1 MKLKISILYTVYTPA
16 VAGTSADA
24 DGTDG
29 SYVFTVTLTKNS
41 KSVTT
46 TTPDTVT
53 INATEYTGI
62 TDVQAVAAAKAGITG
77 GEVNVDFGATA
88 DDKKTAAQIYVTAE
102 LAKITDAA
110 GVTASVAL
118 KENTTYTVTFS
129 KGSVSDTNDIEM
141 TFNEA
146 PDPNIKV
153 ADDAKTAA
161 EGASYQ
167 GMKQADA
174 TSEDVI
180 KTALKSTADTAINN
194 QNVTVEI
201 IKTDYTE
208 AVAGTS
214 ATPAGTNGT
223 FKFKVKV
230 TAGAETR
237 ETAEK
242 SITITAT
249 VFDGVTDAQAV
260 ALAKTA
266 VEGIEWNDIAQS
278 EANTEDAVKTLI
290 ENKVKT
296 AVANESIKVTVD
308 VTSFTAAVAGS
319 AATTHEGTKGAFKFS
334 VKVEKGAESAT
345 PVSEKELGIV
355 ATLYNGVLDSE
366 AVAAAKSALTD
377 KTIIVRHN
385 ATDAEKNQAVTDY
398 LNSVA
403 TGTAAGV
410 TVSVSSKS
418 SNSYT
423 IAFDKGS
430 AHDTKVVTIIVEETP
445 LTDLDSPT
453 VLAYNNRVLSWSRV
467 PYATCYKVYV
477 TLYPN
482 ESGNVYEF
490 TTLNNKLDISGKLT
504 DGQKYSFTVK
514 AIGDQ
519 VEYDDSVVS
528 DESEPFTYTSRSFLE
543 WSTWWII
550 SALSRN
556 KNPDPV
562 IDDEVTENKETE
574 ASEDTTTAE
583 DNVIEWVNPFEDVAE
598 TDEFYEAVKFVN
610 ENGLYQGVT
619 ATKFAPF
626 STMTRAMFVT
636 VLGRLAGIDT
646 EMYVDVSFSDAEA
659 GEWYSGYIGWAA
671 DNGIINGYGNGK
683 FGVNDQVTIEQAA
696 TIIARYARFMGI
708 DTSGAVLADYGDSAE
723 LSDWAVDDM
732 AWITSSGIYN
742 PEEGKIAAKVKAERQ
757 LVATMIYAFATLREE

>member
-1 MKLKISILYTVYTPA
+1 MKFHLVFSRIQLRLKVLSQYRLLSTLQSLIFYITMVQQKTQKATNLLIDLSAHNIKMRTMKLKISILYTVYTPA

-29 SYVFTVTLTKNS
+29 SYEFTVTLTKNS

-146 PDPNIKV
+146 PDHNIKV

-201 IKTDYTE
+201 IKIDYTE

-319 AATTHEGTKGAFKFS
+319 AATTHEGTKGAFKFN

-345 PVSEKELGIV
+345 PVSEKELGIT
-355 ATLYNGVLDSE
+355 ATRYEGILDSA
-366 AVAAAKSALTD
+366 AVAAAK
-377 KTIIVRHN
+377 
-385 ATDAEKNQAVTDY
+385 DAVVGGTVNVAFGADQEAKEKAVQAYVNG
-398 LNSVA
+398 LIGGVA
-403 TGTAAGV
+403 DAAGV
-410 TVSVSSKS
+410 TATVTFVEGSSYVVEYSKNDES
-418 SNSYT
+418 DLET
-423 IAFDKGS
+423 IEMTVNEAPDPDIAVIETAK
-430 AHDTKVVTIIVEETP
+430 TKLDAIPWSDIDEET
-445 LTDLDSPT
+445 LNTEA
-453 VLAYNNRVLSWSRV
+453 LAK
-467 PYATCYKVYV
+467 TYV
-477 TLYPN
+477 ET
-482 ESGNVYEF
+482 
-490 TTLNNKLDISGKLT
+490 
-504 DGQKYSFTVK
+504 TVK
-514 AIGDQ
+514 NAI
-519 VEYDDSVVS
+519 
-528 DESEPFTYTSRSFLE
+528 
-543 WSTWWII
+543 
-550 SALSRN
+550 
-556 KNPDPV
+556 
-562 IDDEVTENKETE
+562 ENN
-574 ASEDTTTAE
+574 D
-583 DNVIEWVNPFEDVAE
+583 I
-598 TDEFYEAVKFVN
+598 
-610 ENGLYQGVT
+610 GVT
-619 ATKFAPF
+619 ATISAFTA
-626 STMTRAMFVT
+626 AV
-636 VLGRLAGIDT
+636 AG
-646 EMYVDVSFSDAEA
+646 S
-659 GEWYSGYIGWAA
+659 AA
-671 DNGIINGYGNGK
+671 TTNDGKNGYGNGK

-742 PEEGKIAAKVKAERQ
+742 PEEGKIATKVKAERQ
-757 LVATMIYAFATLREE
+757 LVATMIYAFATLCEE